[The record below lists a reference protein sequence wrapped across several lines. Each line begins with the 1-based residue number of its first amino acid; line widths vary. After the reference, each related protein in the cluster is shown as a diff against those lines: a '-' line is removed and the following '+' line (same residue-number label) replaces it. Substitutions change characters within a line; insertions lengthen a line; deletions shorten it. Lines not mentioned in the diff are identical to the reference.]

1 MCSVLQ
7 CLLREAALLVPD
19 LRGRGAEARLRA
31 VRLGEGGGG
40 ALGLR
45 RGQVLS
51 QQGRHGVQYAVRLVA
66 GGRFGT
72 PPPL

>member
-1 MCSVLQ
+1 M
-7 CLLREAALLVPD
+7 
-19 LRGRGAEARLRA
+19 LRA

-51 QQGRHGVQYAVRLVA
+51 QQGRRGVQYAVI
-66 GGRFGT
+66 GGWWVVVEDESFLFVLCT
-72 PPPL
+72 MH

>member
-1 MCSVLQ
+1 MLACEILIIKV
-7 CLLREAALLVPD
+7 RIDFKMEEPRT
-19 LRGRGAEARLRA
+19 RGLRA

-51 QQGRHGVQYAVRLVA
+51 QQGRHGVQYAVIGGWWLVI
-66 GGRFGT
+66 GGW
-72 PPPL
+72 